1 MLTTFAARASVELQR
16 LRVEQEIRRLNAEL
30 EQRVADRTK
39 ELEAA
44 NSELEAF
51 SYSVSHDLRAPVRH
65 ISGFVELLEGDA
77 RSVLGPEGR
86 EHVSEI
92 SSAAARMTVLIDT
105 LLDFSRLVRTELRA
119 DVVDLAAMARAAAGE
134 LSKDA
139 GGRDVQ
145 WAIDAIPCVRGDRVL
160 LRQVVVNL
168 LSNALKYSRTRPVA
182 SIEVGAAPASA
193 PDEVV
198 WFVRDN
204 GVGFDMA
211 RAHKLFGVFQRLHPA
226 SQFEGTGVGLA
237 NVHRIVTRHGGRVW
251 AESAVDR
258 GATFFV
264 ALPSAG
270 AHRAGGE

>member
-1 MLTTFAARASVELQR
+1 
-16 LRVEQEIRRLNAEL
+16 
-30 EQRVADRTK
+30 
-39 ELEAA
+39 
-44 NSELEAF
+44 
-51 SYSVSHDLRAPVRH
+51 
-65 ISGFVELLEGDA
+65 
-77 RSVLGPEGR
+77 
-86 EHVSEI
+86 
-92 SSAAARMTVLIDT
+92 MTVLIDT

-119 DVVDLAAMARAAAGE
+119 DVVNLAAVAEAAAGE

-139 GGRDVQ
+139 AGRKVQ
-145 WAIDAIPCVRGDRVL
+145 WAIGAVPPVRGDRVL

-168 LSNALKYSRTRPVA
+168 LSNALKYTRTRPVA
-182 SIEVGAAPASA
+182 SIEIGTATASA
-193 PDEVV
+193 PGEVV

-211 RAHKLFGVFQRLHPA
+211 RAQKLFGVFQRLHPA

-251 AESAVDR
+251 AESRVDR

-270 AHRAGGE
+270 ADLVGGE